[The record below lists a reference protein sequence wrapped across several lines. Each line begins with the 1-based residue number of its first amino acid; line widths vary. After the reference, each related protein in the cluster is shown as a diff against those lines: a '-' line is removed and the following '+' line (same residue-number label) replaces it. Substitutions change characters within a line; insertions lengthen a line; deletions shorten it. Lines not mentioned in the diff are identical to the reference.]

1 MAKSEPGGRPFIL
14 TLTLIKRLGHVI
26 KNRSQ
31 PDKRLLVSAQGYQT
45 MLKIY
50 FAFGLLSVLLSTAA
64 SARHDCM
71 KEAEEQ
77 QQFAEQQLQSARVGS
92 SDATKEYST
101 CVKDQGR
108 EYCDDEFSKLQSAR
122 DAVKTA
128 DSEYKKARSQVE
140 SGGCEEQPEPDQ
152 ERE

>member
-1 MAKSEPGGRPFIL
+1 MAADR
-14 TLTLIKRLGHVI
+14 
-26 KNRSQ
+26 
-31 PDKRLLVSAQGYQT
+31 RLLVSAQGYQT
-45 MLKIY
+45 MLRIY

-77 QQFAEQQLQSARVGS
+77 QQSAEQQLESARVGS
-92 SDATKEYST
+92 SDATKEYSS

-122 DAVKTA
+122 DTLKTA

-140 SGGCEEQPEPDQ
+140 SGGCVEQPEPGE
-152 ERE
+152 ERD